1 MPRKIR
7 ALIRDLEK
15 AGFIDR
21 GGRGSHRNFSHSQ
34 GVRVTISGRDHDDAK
49 AYQEREVK
57 KKIQESQ
64 S

>member
-34 GVRVTISGRDHDDAK
+34 GVRVTISGRDRDDAK